1 MKKIRKESLLK
12 GLRYTIDLA
21 LILEFIGLV
30 YVIFQIVTLSTKN
43 PVNDVINETTVASIS
58 SPPNNI
64 MISFSNPELGK
75 YLPSIEK
82 TLYKFF
88 NYCGL
93 VNVIVLILITL
104 QLKYI
109 FKSFTTEDYFNPSNS
124 IRIKK
129 IAIVIFIWVLVDYA
143 IRFYPLTVLPH
154 YTVHCTL
161 GLNTFS
167 AGVLIGLEGL
177 NIKMLLVSLI
187 IYMLSIVFSY
197 GHNLKEESTFT
208 I

>member
-1 MKKIRKESLLK
+1 
-12 GLRYTIDLA
+12 
-21 LILEFIGLV
+21 
-30 YVIFQIVTLSTKN
+30 
-43 PVNDVINETTVASIS
+43 VASMS

-75 YLPSIEK
+75 YLPSIK
-82 TLYKFF
+82 KILYVFF

-93 VNVIVLILITL
+93 LNVIALILITL

-109 FKSFTTEDYFNPSNS
+109 FKSFTSEDYFNPSNS
-124 IRIKK
+124 FRIKK

-143 IRFYPLTVLPH
+143 IRFYPLTVIPH
-154 YTVHCTL
+154 YTVHSSI
-161 GLNTFS
+161 GLNTFRY
-167 AGVLIGLEGL
+167 GVLIGLEGL

-187 IYMLSIVFSY
+187 IYVLSIVFSY
-197 GHNLKEESTFT
+197 GHNLKEESSLT

>member
-1 MKKIRKESLLK
+1 MRKIRKESLFK

-21 LILEFIGLV
+21 LILQFIGLV
-30 YVIFQIVTLSTKN
+30 YVIFQIVTLSLKN
-43 PVNDVINETTVASIS
+43 PADDVINETTVASMS

-75 YLPSIEK
+75 YIPSIK
-82 TLYKFF
+82 KNLFVFF
-88 NYCGL
+88 NYLGL
-93 VNVIVLILITL
+93 VNVIALILITL
-104 QLKYI
+104 QLRYI
-109 FKSFTTEDYFNPSNS
+109 FKSFSAEDYFNPLNS
-124 IRIKK
+124 LRIKR
-129 IAIVIFIWVLVDYA
+129 IAMVIFIWVVVDYA
-143 IRFYPLTVLPH
+143 IRFYPLTVIPH

-167 AGVLIGLEGL
+167 AGILIGLEGF
-177 NIKMLLVSLI
+177 NIKMLLVSVI

-197 GHNLKEESTFT
+197 GHDLREESSLT

>member
-43 PVNDVINETTVASIS
+43 PVNDVINEATVASIS

-82 TLYKFF
+82 NLYKFF
-88 NYCGL
+88 NYCGF

-109 FKSFTTEDYFNPSNS
+109 FKSFTAEDYFNPSNS